1 MAKIV
6 ILGLGAAGFGAA
18 LAAKKQDRKAEVT
31 IIDEK
36 DFDLLHKCGLP
47 FVLEGKIKDF
57 SKLKHSINA
66 DSMGIRILSNCRIN
80 KIGFIVPNGSSRA
93 QTNKKIIH
101 YLNKKNNKYEKTSY
115 DKLIIATGSK
125 PNIPLLKTDNQIF
138 TVHKIDDTKRLE
150 ENAKKGGKAIV
161 VGASA
166 VGLETAVA
174 LKRKGIEVKVID
186 IFDSTFPKAIDKD
199 MSEIIEDRLKVNGIR
214 LELGKK
220 VNEIKEKAIVV
231 MATGVLPNIAFL
243 EGSSIKISKFGI
255 EVNEKM
261 ETSVKDVYAAGDCCC
276 VNSLIN
282 KEKWNSILANN
293 AYREGIIAGSNAAG
307 GNKKFNGI
315 LGTFVSVIDD
325 IEVAATGFNSF
336 FAGQYGIKTVIGK
349 AKGKDH
355 PEWYG
360 NAKELVVKL
369 IADEKGK
376 VIGGQAIGEGAKERV
391 NIIAAAIKGG
401 FTLKGIAELELAY
414 CPAVSDY
421 YDVLVMA
428 AELGLRKL

>member
-6 ILGLGAAGFGAA
+6 ILGLGAAGFAAA
-18 LAAKKQDRKAEVT
+18 LAAKKQDRKAEIT

-47 FVLEGKIKDF
+47 FVLEGKIKDL

-66 DSMGIRILSNCRIN
+66 EGMGIRVLSNCSVN
-80 KIGFIVPNGSSRA
+80 KIEFIVPNGSSRA
-93 QTNKKIIH
+93 QTNKKIIN
-101 YLNKKNNKYEKTSY
+101 YLNKKDNKNKSIGY

-125 PNIPLLKTDNQIF
+125 PNIPLLKTDNEIF
-138 TVHKIDDTKRLE
+138 TVHKIDDTKKLE
-150 ENAKKGGKAIV
+150 ENVKKGRKAIV

-166 VGLETAVA
+166 IGLETSVA
-174 LKRKGIEVKVID
+174 LKKKGMEVKVID
-186 IFDSTFPKAIDKD
+186 MFDSTFPKAIDKD
-199 MSEIIEDRLKVNGIR
+199 MSEIVEDRLKANGIK

-220 VNEIKEKAIVV
+220 VSELKEKAIIV
-231 MATGVLPNIAFL
+231 MATGVLPNVTFL
-243 EGSSIKISKFGI
+243 EGSLIKINKLGI

-261 ETSVKDVYAAGDCCC
+261 ETSVKDVYAAGDCCG

-282 KEKWNSILANN
+282 KEKWNSVLANN
-293 AYREGIIAGSNAAG
+293 AYREGVIAGSNAAG

-315 LGTFVSVIDD
+315 LGTFVSIIDD

-336 FAGQYGIKTVIGK
+336 FAEQYGIKTVIGK
-349 AKGKDH
+349 AKGKNR

-360 NAKELVVKL
+360 PAKELVVKL

-401 FTLKGIAELELAY
+401 FTLKDIAELELAY

-421 YDVLVMA
+421 YDVLVIA
-428 AELGLRKL
+428 AEIGLRKL